1 MPVAGARENIH
12 SAVLTWPDVTAH
24 AHRFGGTEYRLRR
37 REIGHV
43 HADHLVDIPF
53 PKNIRDELVAAGRVE
68 PHHVLPQSGWVSIYL
83 RDASD
88 IERAI
93 ELLHL
98 SYNLA
103 AEAQAK
109 RR

>member
-1 MPVAGARENIH
+1 LGDET
-12 SAVLTWPDVTAH
+12 S
-24 AHRFGGTEYRLRR
+24 
-37 REIGHV
+37 V
-43 HADHLVDIPF
+43 HPDHLVDIPF